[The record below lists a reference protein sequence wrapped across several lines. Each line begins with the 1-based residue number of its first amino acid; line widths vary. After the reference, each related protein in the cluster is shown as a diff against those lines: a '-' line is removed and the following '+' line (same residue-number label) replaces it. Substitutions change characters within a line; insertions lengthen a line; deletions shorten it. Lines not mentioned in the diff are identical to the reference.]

1 MAAIAHTNLTT
12 AATAAT
18 NGLRDIKPPM
28 EIPTGWEWLWW
39 IAGGLF
45 VLALLLGL
53 VALVIILIL
62 RNRRA
67 KMPPRIPAHVR
78 AKQSL
83 EDALKLMSQPK
94 PFATVVSDTLR
105 WYLEER
111 FDFHAPERTTEEFL
125 HELQTTPLLDA
136 TQKQSLGNFLQ
147 GCDLV
152 KFAQYEPTQ
161 MELSDLHRAA
171 YRLVEETEPKP
182 EMEGTK
188 AESGDGLPP
197 VHETRSTKHETK

>member
-1 MAAIAHTNLTT
+1 MAAIAHTNLTS
-12 AATAAT
+12 AVT

-39 IAGGLF
+39 VGGGLF

-53 VALVIILIL
+53 VALVIILIV
-62 RNRRA
+62 RSRRA
-67 KMPPRIPAHVR
+67 KMPPLIPAHVR

-105 WYLEER
+105 WYLEVR

-125 HELQTTPLLDA
+125 HELKATQLLDT

-182 EMEGTK
+182 ELEGAK
-188 AESGDGLPP
+188 AESGNGLPP
-197 VHETRSTKHETK
+197 IHEAPSTKHEAK

>member
-1 MAAIAHTNLTT
+1 MAAIAQTNLTS
-12 AATAAT
+12 AASAAT
-18 NGLRDIKPPM
+18 NGLHDIKPPM

-39 IAGGLF
+39 IGGGLF
-45 VLALLLGL
+45 VLALLAGL

-62 RNRRA
+62 KNRRA
-67 KMPPRIPAHVR
+67 KLPPPIPAHVR

-94 PFATVVSDTLR
+94 PFATAVSDTLR

-111 FDFHAPERTTEEFL
+111 FSFHAPERTTEEFL
-125 HELQTTPLLDA
+125 HELKA
-136 TQKQSLGNFLQ
+136 TQLLNTAQKESLSHFLQ

-152 KFAQYEPTQ
+152 KFARYEPTQ

-171 YRLVEETEPKP
+171 YRLVEETEPS
-182 EMEGTK
+182 EAK
-188 AESGDGLPP
+188 AESEN
-197 VHETRSTKHETK
+197 HEGGNRSETTGEIANRKS